1 LDPISSSISDDRCI
15 MAFLLYNLNYTYIT
29 SGVVVCEMSSTID
42 EIQGGVGKHMRQSL
56 PKIDAHKAVS

>member
-1 LDPISSSISDDRCI
+1 

-29 SGVVVCEMSSTID
+29 SGVVVCEMSTID
-42 EIQGGVGKHMRQSL
+42 EIPGGVGKHMRQSL